1 MANIRARPNGI
12 IQYDIHVYGTRFRET
27 SGMTATPKNLK
38 IAKATIKQINAEI
51 DLNTFQYRDYFPDSK
66 KVELFEQ
73 LQRDKY
79 PDRFYPYFDDFAKK
93 WLAQQAPKWKNSYRK
108 TVERN
113 VHHYLIPFFG
123 NTLINEIYLNQL
135 DQFRKQLT
143 EMEKEDGSRTLS
155 NARVNNILWP
165 LISIII
171 VAAEEFKFDYPF
183 SRYRALREQKAD
195 SSPMTLQEVKRFLDY
210 VEPAWY
216 DYFLLRFMTG
226 MRSCEVHGLQ
236 LKHID
241 FDHRF
246 IKVRQNVVNGEISDV
261 KTPKSRRDL
270 PINDILSSSLERITA
285 TLTEPDD
292 FLFTNDAGE
301 PLDTRYI
308 GKQVWHPT
316 LKRAGLKSRR
326 PYETRHTAAVLHLAA
341 HENPLYVSQLLGHS
355 NTRLLFEIYAPYV
368 FNAAR
373 NDGSA
378 FSDLMRS
385 GGVLKSD

>member
-1 MANIRARPNGI
+1 MRYLLGI
-12 IQYDIHVYGTRFRET
+12 GPQSTDVFRFLGSLSSATQETRT
-27 SGMTATPKNLK
+27 ASILKLSGLHLTPYLLK
-38 IAKATIKQINAEI
+38 KKGFKQ
-51 DLNTFQYRDYFPDSK
+51 LKQVSLKQDS
-66 KVELFEQ
+66 FEVP
-73 LQRDKY
+73 K
-79 PDRFYPYFDDFAKK
+79 DDNHFLAL

-123 NTLINEIYLNQL
+123 NTLINEICLNQL
-135 DQFRKQLT
+135 DQFRQQLT

-155 NARVNNILWP
+155 NARVNNILWL
-165 LISIII
+165 LISIMI

-195 SSPMTLQEVKRFLDY
+195 SSQMTLQEVKRFLDY

-236 LKHID
+236 LKHLD
-241 FDHRF
+241 FDHRL
-246 IKVRQNVVNGEISDV
+246 IKVRQNMVNGEITDV

-270 PINDILSSSLERITA
+270 PINDILSSSLERITT

-316 LKRAGLKSRR
+316 LKRAGLKTRR

-373 NDGSA
+373 IDGSA
-378 FSDLMRS
+378 FSALIRS
-385 GGVLKSD
+385 GGVVKPD